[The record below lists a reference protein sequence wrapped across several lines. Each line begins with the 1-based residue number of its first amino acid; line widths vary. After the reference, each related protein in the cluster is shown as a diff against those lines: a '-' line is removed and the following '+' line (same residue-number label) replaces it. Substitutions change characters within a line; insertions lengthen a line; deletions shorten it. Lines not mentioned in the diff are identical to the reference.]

1 MQKQRCLLAIAATLL
16 AAAPASAQIVSGVLT
31 VTGAEMH

>member
-1 MQKQRCLLAIAATLL
+1 MSMKISVVVLGLSLLAIE
-16 AAAPASAQIVSGVLT
+16 PASAQVISGVLT